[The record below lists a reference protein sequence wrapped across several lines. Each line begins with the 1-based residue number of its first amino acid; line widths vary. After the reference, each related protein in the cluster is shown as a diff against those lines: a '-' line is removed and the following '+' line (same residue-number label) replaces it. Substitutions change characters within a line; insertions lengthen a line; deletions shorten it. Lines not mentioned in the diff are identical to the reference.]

1 MAIAITGITPAT
13 GPTTGGTVHY
23 ITGSDLTTVTGVTI
37 GGAACPLFEAQS
49 ATLMKVTAPASGT
62 VGAKDVVLS
71 PGAVTL
77 AAAFTYAA
85 PTGNEQLV
93 PTKASKYV
101 FEVRRVGDTAWTR
114 VRAIADFKPPVE
126 ANMETDSDYD
136 GNGWGSEAKTELKWS
151 IEAKL
156 FRKVGIS
163 SSTYDPGQE
172 ILRAASTKFGQD
184 GVVEARWY
192 DRNGGPE
199 AYQGFANV
207 SWEPEG
213 GDTKALDMV
222 TAKLS
227 GNGERR
233 DIVNPAA

>member
-1 MAIAITGITPAT
+1 MAIAISGITPPT

-23 ITGSDLTTVTGVTI
+23 ITGTDLDLVSGVTV
-37 GGAACPLFEAQS
+37 GGSAALLFQAQS
-49 ATLMKVTAPASGT
+49 KTLMKITAPAGT

-77 AAAFTYAA
+77 AASFTYAA

-93 PTKASKYV
+93 PTKASKYILQ
-101 FEVRRVGDTAWTR
+101 VRRVGVADWTN
-114 VRAIADFKPPVE
+114 VRAMADFKPPVE
-126 ANMETDSDYD
+126 PNMETDSDYD
-136 GNGWGSEAKTELKWS
+136 GEGWASETKTELKWS
-151 IEAKL
+151 VEAKL
-156 FRKVGIS
+156 IRKIGVTSGI
-163 SSTYDPGQE
+163 YDPGQE

-184 GVVEARWY
+184 GLVEVRWY

-199 AYQGFANV
+199 AYQGFVNV
-207 SWEPEG
+207 SWEPDG

-227 GNGERR
+227 GSGKRN